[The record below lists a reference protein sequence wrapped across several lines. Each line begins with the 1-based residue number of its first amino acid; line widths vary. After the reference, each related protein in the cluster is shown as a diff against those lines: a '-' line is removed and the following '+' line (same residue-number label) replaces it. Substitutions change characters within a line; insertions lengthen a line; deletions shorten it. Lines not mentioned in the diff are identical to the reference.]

1 MGRPLRSGAVSSFS
15 VTIRPQV
22 KTCPEEVGIYDLALP
37 DGTKVVAI
45 GHAYWPSHDRS
56 LVETLK
62 KYLAATKPD
71 VIFFLGGALH
81 EEAFKQVVDD
91 DDLARKLV
99 GAAVPPELTQV
110 MDEHEGME
118 DRFLE
123 LARQGGRFIAEFAE
137 CSGAHLIYI
146 PSVSGAMPNEIDIH
160 RFVLEQK
167 MRADAY
173 VDRHP
178 DEAKKG
184 KPIPADWGT
193 FLGLNKHPQ
202 ITVLP
207 FGAAVMVNGQDLY
220 KVSDFERRHPGSASK
235 VDWEQSGVNVIRS
248 YPGMVSSG
256 WMTTPVHTMPSAVR
270 RYHQFHEVG
279 NLFSIQHGLGY
290 MRTYKRRAKGFWVG
304 CYAGGKL
311 FSHSV
316 PFVPGQDGRRG
327 FVLNGQAFS
336 EETAGSTARRVKLEV
351 PTRTAK
357 TADKPASKPVKR
369 KAAKKKKSS

>member
-22 KTCPEEVGIYDLALP
+22 KTCPEEVGIFDLTLS

-45 GHAYWPSHDRS
+45 GHTYWPSHDRS

-62 KYLAATKPD
+62 RYLAEAKPD
-71 VIFFLGGALH
+71 LIFFLGGALH

-99 GAAVPPELTQV
+99 GAPVPPELQQV
-110 MDEHEGME
+110 MADHEGME

-184 KPIPADWGT
+184 KPIPESWGE
-193 FLGLNKHPQ
+193 FLGLHKHPQ

-207 FGAAVMVNGQDLY
+207 FGAAVLVNGQDMY
-220 KVSDFERRHPGSASK
+220 KVSDFKRRHPGSASK
-235 VDWEQSGVNVIRS
+235 VDWEQTGVNVIRS

-256 WMTTPVHTMPSAVR
+256 WQTTPVHTMPAAVR
-270 RYHQFHEVG
+270 NYHQFHEVG
-279 NLFSIQHGLGY
+279 NMFSIQDGLGY
-290 MRTYKRRAKGFWVG
+290 MRTYERRAKGFWVG
-304 CYAGGKL
+304 SYAGGKL
-311 FSHSV
+311 FAHSV
-316 PFVPGQDGRRG
+316 PFVPGKDGRRG
-327 FVLNGQAFS
+327 FVLNGMAFS
-336 EETAGSTARRVKLEV
+336 EETPGSTAKRVKLEV
-351 PTRTAK
+351 PSRTAK
-357 TADKPASKPVKR
+357 TAKPQGKPATKR
-369 KAAKKKKSS
+369 KPAKKKSG